1 VLPISNDCALRE
13 RLRSCDVGSLP
24 FTGDFEKFLRG
35 ASLYNSLLPLLTP
48 NDPSI
53 SEPCEQFEK
62 SVVKGLLGK
71 LKAGIDVPNFPQ
83 FRDMN
88 EMFLQ
93 LIEGV
98 TKTKSGYELSGR
110 LTVPSGKRVLPELEV
125 VRQNASQI
133 RDAAGRRVEL
143 KICVTGPYTLS
154 SLLANKTSEAFR
166 QFGEALR
173 EIVGASVV
181 THKNMEVTLVSVD
194 EPVFGL
200 ASDTLLD
207 RGSSGREMLL
217 KAWEE
222 VCHEAKTKGA
232 KTLIHLHDTAD
243 ELFWGVRDLDLV
255 QSHVGDPMY
264 ESRGAKQI
272 CERSDKFIEASV
284 AITDFD
290 CLIRQRIVASKKRV
304 SEASM
309 GQLVADAW
317 GAIKAGK
324 VDPATYLEDSRTMR
338 SRLARILKLFG
349 KQRVLFAGPECGMR
363 SFPNLECALECLRRV
378 SKVTKGRG

>member
-1 VLPISNDCALRE
+1 
-13 RLRSCDVGSLP
+13 LRSCDVGSLP
-24 FTGDFEKFLRG
+24 FSGDFEMFLTG

-48 NDPSI
+48 NDPSV

-62 SVVKGLLGK
+62 NVIEGLLGK

-93 LIEGV
+93 LIDGV
-98 TKTKSGYELSGR
+98 RKTKSGYELSGR
-110 LTVPSGKRVLPELEV
+110 LAIRSGRRVLPELEV
-125 VRQNASQI
+125 VRRNASEI

-143 KICVTGPYTLS
+143 KICITGPYTLS
-154 SLLANKTSEAFR
+154 SLLANRTAETFWE
-166 QFGEALR
+166 FGEALR
-173 EIVGASVV
+173 QIVEASVV
-181 THKNMEVTLVSVD
+181 AHKNMEVTLVSVD

-200 ASDTLLD
+200 AGDTLLD

-217 KAWEE
+217 KAWGA

-232 KTLIHLHDTAD
+232 KTLIHLHNTAD
-243 ELFWGVRDLDLV
+243 DIFWSVRDLDLV
-255 QSHVGDPMY
+255 QSHVSDPMY
-264 ESRGAKQI
+264 ESENAKQA

-284 AITDFD
+284 AITDYD
-290 CLIRQRIVASKKRV
+290 RLIRQRIVASKKRV

-309 GQLVADAW
+309 GQLVAEAW

-324 VDPATYLEDSRTMR
+324 VDPATYLEDSKTMR
-338 SRLARILKLFG
+338 SRLARILRLFG
-349 KQRVLFAGPECGMR
+349 KRRALFAGPECGMR
-363 SFPNLECALECLRRV
+363 SFPNLDCALECLRRV

>member
-1 VLPISNDCALRE
+1 
-13 RLRSCDVGSLP
+13 VGSLP
-24 FTGDFEKFLRG
+24 FSGDFEKFLRG

-62 SVVKGLLGK
+62 SVIKGLLGK

-93 LIEGV
+93 LIDGV
-98 TKTKSGYELSGR
+98 TKTKSGYELSDR

-125 VRQNASQI
+125 VRRNASQI

-154 SLLANKTSEAFR
+154 SLLVNKTAEAFR

-173 EIVGASVV
+173 EIVRASVV

-200 ASDTLLD
+200 AGDTLLD

-217 KAWEE
+217 RAWEE

-264 ESRGAKQI
+264 ESRGAERI

-290 CLIRQRIVASKKRV
+290 CLIRQRIAASKKRV

-324 VDPATYLEDSRTMR
+324 VDPATYLEDSKTMR

-363 SFPNLECALECLRRV
+363 SFPNLDCALECLRRV